1 MKMACFET
9 LAPYL
14 VLNVIKLLLMK
25 LVSQTVLNL
34 VF

>member
-1 MKMACFET
+1 MKMACSET
-9 LAPYL
+9 LATYL

-25 LVSQTVLNL
+25 LVSQTTLDL